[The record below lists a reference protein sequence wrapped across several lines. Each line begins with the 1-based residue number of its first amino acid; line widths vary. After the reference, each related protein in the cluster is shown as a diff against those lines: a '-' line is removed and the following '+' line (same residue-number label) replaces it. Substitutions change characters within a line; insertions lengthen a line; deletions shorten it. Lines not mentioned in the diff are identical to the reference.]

1 MRKQAKLLANFL
13 GATKELTS
21 EYAELAEITE
31 NELNQISFTVVK
43 RDDRKAT
50 AKALAAK
57 GLSTREIADITGWGH
72 SVIAN
77 DLRSSKSGQESSK
90 SGQPPVSPSST
101 TRAAK
106 EERDAAVAAAAE
118 AEGVT
123 PEPTKKYRIIYADP
137 PWSYNTEAPPRA
149 YYPVMKLSAICAL
162 PVKDWVEDNA
172 VLFIWVTA
180 PLLPVRSWP
189 LGESLAGW
197 RGNSGGAAETR
208 INCFR
213 TSRISPEAWPP
224 LSCQGPAVLSNE
236 TPI

>member
-106 EERDAAVAAAAE
+106 EERDAAVAAAAWSE
-118 AEGVT
+118 AET
-123 PEPTKKYRIIYADP
+123 
-137 PWSYNTEAPPRA
+137 
-149 YYPVMKLSAICAL
+149 
-162 PVKDWVEDNA
+162 
-172 VLFIWVTA
+172 
-180 PLLPVRSWP
+180 
-189 LGESLAGW
+189 
-197 RGNSGGAAETR
+197 
-208 INCFR
+208 
-213 TSRISPEAWPP
+213 
-224 LSCQGPAVLSNE
+224 
-236 TPI
+236 